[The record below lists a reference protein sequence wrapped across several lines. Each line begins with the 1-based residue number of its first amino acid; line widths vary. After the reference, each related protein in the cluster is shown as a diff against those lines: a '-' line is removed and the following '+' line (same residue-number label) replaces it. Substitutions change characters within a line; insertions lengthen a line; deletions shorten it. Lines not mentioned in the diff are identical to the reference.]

1 MLLEPNST
9 RRLLGVA
16 GDLQRE
22 KQRPHRGLQPVGTF
36 LAEVEDLS

>member
-1 MLLEPNST
+1 MLVEPNT
-9 RRLLGVA
+9 KHRLLGVA
-16 GDLQRE
+16 GDLLRE